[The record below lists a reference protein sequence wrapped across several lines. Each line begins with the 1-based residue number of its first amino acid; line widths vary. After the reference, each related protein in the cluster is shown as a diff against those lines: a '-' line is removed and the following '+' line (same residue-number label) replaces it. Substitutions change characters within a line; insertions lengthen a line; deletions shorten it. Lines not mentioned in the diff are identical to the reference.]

1 MRARNF
7 RRYEQIDIQTLL
19 EPRDNTPS
27 KKIENIKMSVM
38 EAMRKDYKS
47 DEDIFD
53 ELMKTPEAV
62 IDFDR
67 TWNGKYEYVRC
78 GNCNGPMLGHREE
91 KCRHKEGVYDEAIVK
106 RYENNMRSCVQMR
119 TILIQ
124 YINKKKKEEM
134 DYKQDR
140 ELELSKELPAKTSLM
155 IGRTEIPKWIGQEFD
170 VWKKELE
177 KWNENDKSSDETK
190 YCNVMESLK
199 KNDQI
204 KDYVI
209 TTLAEKTENDRKV
222 TAILKVMAEKYEK
235 TMSERCL
242 SLMAEIVNFKADGG
256 IEKITDKFGRMM
268 AEVKKIDLAANL
280 DYAMTL

>member
-1 MRARNF
+1 MGARNF

-27 KKIENIKMSVM
+27 KKIENIKMSAM

-134 DYKQDR
+134 DYK
-140 ELELSKELPAKTSLM
+140 
-155 IGRTEIPKWIGQEFD
+155 
-170 VWKKELE
+170 
-177 KWNENDKSSDETK
+177 
-190 YCNVMESLK
+190 
-199 KNDQI
+199 
-204 KDYVI
+204 
-209 TTLAEKTENDRKV
+209 
-222 TAILKVMAEKYEK
+222 
-235 TMSERCL
+235 
-242 SLMAEIVNFKADGG
+242 
-256 IEKITDKFGRMM
+256 
-268 AEVKKIDLAANL
+268 
-280 DYAMTL
+280 